1 MITVV
6 KLVIIFV
13 LVLTVIL
20 SQIVILIDCFVS
32 AVLLSYVRIMLKPQQ
47 TT

>member
-20 SQIVILIDCFVS
+20 SQIVIDCFVS
-32 AVLLSYVRIMLKPQQ
+32 AVLLS
-47 TT
+47 